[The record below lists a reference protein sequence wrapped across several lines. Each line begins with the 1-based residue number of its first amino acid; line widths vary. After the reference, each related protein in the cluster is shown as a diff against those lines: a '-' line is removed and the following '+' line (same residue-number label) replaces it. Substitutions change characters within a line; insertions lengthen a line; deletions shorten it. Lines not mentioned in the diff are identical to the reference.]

1 MAPDDDV
8 RRAVRLESADGA
20 EPGFKTP
27 VIAFDAVVL
36 LLPGVMQRGRYQF
49 LDHVREGRC
58 PVGDDLARVAVKTQ
72 GNREEPARTGDVAT
86 RGHVQV
92 NHLCVLVDCPLH
104 LIWSD
109 LLSIGRVRR
118 PSRLFEAGA
127 SCFVVVG
134 LASVSL
140 ATRGQTDIRGLD
152 TAGRC
157 FRQERDRVSSVER
170 REPLR

>member
-1 MAPDDDV
+1 VKNLRALGRS
-8 RRAVRLESADGA
+8 RRGDTYRSITCACWSTA
-20 EPGFKTP
+20 
-27 VIAFDAVVL
+27 
-36 LLPGVMQRGRYQF
+36 RYT
-49 LDHVREGRC
+49 V
-58 PVGDDLARVAVKTQ
+58 
-72 GNREEPARTGDVAT
+72 
-86 RGHVQV
+86 
-92 NHLCVLVDCPLH
+92 
-104 LIWSD
+104 IWSD